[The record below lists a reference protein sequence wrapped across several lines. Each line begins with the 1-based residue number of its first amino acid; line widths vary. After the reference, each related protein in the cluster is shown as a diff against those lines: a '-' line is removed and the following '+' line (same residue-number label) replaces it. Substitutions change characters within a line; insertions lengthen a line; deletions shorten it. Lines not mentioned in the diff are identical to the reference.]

1 LRIPFCVSNLYKCLQ
16 YVLIN
21 KLSSNIASLRMKF
34 LFISIL
40 LIAGTYAT
48 LWNDNLGR
56 GACVGAD
63 GKVFDGFKNTV
74 NPNLYRD
81 ITFYNAFT
89 YIETCKIQCER
100 FKGCYGVQFERG
112 LQCRL
117 VLAPIANRNY
127 NGNFFG
133 KRCLFIY
140 TAPTASPT
148 VKGMFQDTHPV
159 KCRGECVQHRKFGV
173 KSKANTFKK
182 CRENCVAN
190 ARCKGIQY
198 YSHSSLNSKSSQCTV
213 CYVTPV
219 ILKASWTSEVVD
231 PQSRYLCSLYTRHE
245 NWSALNTTHTN
256 KPNNKPNNLPDQSPQ
271 VKRKNEQGVSGA
283 SSVSLNVS
291 ALLVVVFASL
301 FL

>member
-1 LRIPFCVSNLYKCLQ
+1 
-16 YVLIN
+16 
-21 KLSSNIASLRMKF
+21 MKF

-56 GACVGAD
+56 GACVAAD
-63 GKVFDGFKNTV
+63 GKVFDGFINRV

-81 ITFYNAFT
+81 VNTFDASN
-89 YIETCKIQCER
+89 YIETCKQQCE
-100 FKGCYGVQFERG
+100 KDNGCYGVQFEPGR
-112 LQCRL
+112 QCRL
-117 VLAPIANRNY
+117 VLAPIAGKNQ
-127 NGNFFG
+127 NGNFFFQF

-140 TAPTASPT
+140 TSSPTAPPTASPTAPTASPT

-159 KCRGECVQHRKFGV
+159 KCRGLCVQHRKFGV

-198 YSHSSLNSKSSQCTV
+198 YSHSSSKASQCTV
-213 CYVTPV
+213 CYVTPF

-231 PQSRYLCSLYTRHE
+231 DQSRYLCSLYTRHE

-271 VKRKNEQGVSGA
+271 VKRNEQGVSGA

>member
-1 LRIPFCVSNLYKCLQ
+1 
-16 YVLIN
+16 
-21 KLSSNIASLRMKF
+21 MKF

-40 LIAGTYAT
+40 LIAGTYAI
-48 LWNDNLGR
+48 LWNGNFGP

-81 ITFYNAFT
+81 VNTFYASN
-89 YIETCKIQCER
+89 YIENCKQQCE
-100 FKGCYGVQFERG
+100 KYNGCYGVQFEFG
-112 LQCRL
+112 NQCRL
-117 VLAPIANRNY
+117 VLAPIAGKNY

-140 TAPTASPT
+140 TTAAPTAAPTAPTASPT
-148 VKGMFQDTHPV
+148 VKGMFHDTHPV
-159 KCRGECVQHRKFGV
+159 KCRGECVQHRKSGV
-173 KSKANTFKK
+173 RNSKKWVNTFTK

-198 YSHSSLNSKSSQCTV
+198 YSHSSSKASQCTV

-231 PQSRYLCSLYTRHE
+231 PESRYLCSLYTRHE